1 MYDLISQ
8 ADDGIIIALSGML
21 LGAIAIV
28 GGITVAVTKVVSAH
42 YRSTQ
47 LDEMEATLKMEMVQR
62 GMPADEI
69 AKVLGAKMAANKST
83 LSEILG
89 SLPQVRMASAFGKRC
104 DKS

>member
-1 MYDLISQ
+1 MYELISQ
-8 ADDGIIIALSGML
+8 ADEGTIIALSGIL

-28 GGITVAVTKVVSAH
+28 GGITVAVAKVVSGH
-42 YRSTQ
+42 YRRTQ

-62 GMPADEI
+62 GMAADEI

-89 SLPQVRMASAFGKRC
+89 SLPQVRVASPFGKQSN
-104 DKS
+104 KS